1 MNSILYIRNKPVFI
15 KVNAQ
20 KTRANAF
27 STHYRAAEEIN
38 VICLKAVEK
47 PGYKTLNHWRSK
59 GL

>member
-27 STHYRAAEEIN
+27 PIPYQAAREIN
-38 VICLKAVEK
+38 AICLKDVEK
-47 PGYKTLNHWRSK
+47 PGYKPLNH
-59 GL
+59 